1 MAILNNYTYSSV
13 SYQITEGDNVSG
25 EIGTAVITLSPL
37 PGYSLDVNNFSLG
50 TSFSDP
56 NVDSVVFTQNGDDI
70 DITVTF
76 IAGFVMPSSNY
87 NVDLCIDGE
96 AKETQVSISGV
107 INATVGSNITGDSS
121 ETDTPYSATGLTGV
135 ATLLFSRTY
144 SAASGYYISAEQIL
158 MNGES
163 NPENY
168 SIVETPVYDVDNN
181 LTGITYDV
189 YYTFPSE
196 SYINYDF
203 QIIVSAK
210 EIFVANQVVNRWT
223 FTNKTVIPSNGGVR
237 TLMVWGVPG
246 ATFSI
251 TQDDGSGAVTIV
263 NNETL
268 SASGQYSID
277 IQFDPI
283 IVDTTYTFEISGDLA
298 TSLVTTRE
306 LVQYIPIDIEF
317 EAIGIDFNLPS
328 IESITTDPLL
338 RYNES
343 TTRNSIEFTWVITSS
358 IAGTLA
364 LDRQPE
370 SSDISDFR
378 EVYATVDGSV
388 SNSTTF
394 DVVDASN
401 LASKMEFNEDGVRL
415 APFDTEISN
424 IGGNTV
430 TCLAPVTL
438 ANGSVIAFTDNFGNY
453 MSLEQ
458 FEASLDSNEVTITA
472 KIYFTNFG
480 KEGKKFTINLDNFIS
495 QS

>member
-1 MAILNNYTYSSV
+1 MATLNNYTYSSV

-37 PGYSLDVNNFSLG
+37 PGYTLDVNDFSLG

-56 NVDSVVFTQNGDDI
+56 NVDSVVFAQNGDNI

-76 IAGFVMPSSNY
+76 VAGFVMPSDNY

-107 INATVGSNITGDSS
+107 INATIGSNITGDSS
-121 ETDTPYSATGLTGV
+121 ETDTPYSASGLTGG

-144 SAASGYYISAEQIL
+144 SAASGYYILAEQIL

-163 NPENY
+163 NPDNY
-168 SIVETPVYDVDNN
+168 SIVETPVYDLDNN

-210 EIFVANQVVNRWT
+210 EIFVADQVVNRWS
-223 FTNKTVIPSNGGVR
+223 FVNSSFILAEGGIR
-237 TLMVWGVPG
+237 TLKVWGAPG

-277 IQFDPI
+277 ISFPYI
-283 IVDTTYTFEISGDLA
+283 STDTTYTFEISGDLLA
-298 TSLVTTRE
+298 SLPTTKE
-306 LVQYIPIDIEF
+306 LNQYAFINIQFAAD
-317 EAIGIDFNLPS
+317 GTDFNLPS
-328 IESITTDPLL
+328 NELIIANPYTSYTSIGP
-338 RYNES
+338 S
-343 TTRNSIEFTWVITSS
+343 NSIEFTWVITSS
-358 IAGTLA
+358 IAGTLS
-364 LDRQPE
+364 LDRQP
-370 SSDISDFR
+370 DISDFSNTAQ
-378 EVYATVDGSV
+378 ATAVIDGSV
-388 SNSTTF
+388 TSSTTF
-394 DVVDASN
+394 DVIDASD
-401 LASKMEFNEDGVRL
+401 LAIKMEFNESGVNQ
-415 APFDTEISN
+415 APFDAEISS
-424 IGGNTV
+424 IVVNTI
-430 TCLAPVTL
+430 TCNNAVTL
-438 ANGSVIAFTDNFGNY
+438 NDGDEISFTLTKGNNVVPEI
-453 MSLEQ
+453 L
-458 FEASLDSNEVTITA
+458 EASIDSNEVTING
-472 KIYFTNFG
+472 KFYFNNFG
-480 KEGKKFTINLDNFIS
+480 SSATTFTLNLDNFIS